1 MNPDAVW
8 NSTLSQLFAHHLV
21 PLAEQAAG
29 YSVEIKVAW
38 FLMLLNTCSKAGERV
53 DKERLATRLLIY
65 NKAAERKFSDTV
77 FAWLTLSF
85 TIVIVASNAAP
96 LAAI

>member
-29 YSVEIKVAW
+29 YSVEIKVA
-38 FLMLLNTCSKAGERV
+38 
-53 DKERLATRLLIY
+53 
-65 NKAAERKFSDTV
+65 
-77 FAWLTLSF
+77 
-85 TIVIVASNAAP
+85 
-96 LAAI
+96 